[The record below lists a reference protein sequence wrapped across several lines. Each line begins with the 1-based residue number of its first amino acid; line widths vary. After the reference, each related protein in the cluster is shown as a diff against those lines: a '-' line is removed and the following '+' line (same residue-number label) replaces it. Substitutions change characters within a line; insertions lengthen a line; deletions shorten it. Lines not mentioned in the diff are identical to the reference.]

1 MLKERK
7 RSLLVSC
14 VHIVTWNVSTRYPEG
29 VALHSLL
36 GLNTNPDHDGDLPDF
51 YVIGLQEVNA
61 QVQNQVIGLFKED
74 PWTMKLKEMLRDRNF
89 VVVKT
94 EQMQGL
100 LLMVF
105 TRKKHLLHLRDIEAE
120 YTRTGLG
127 GIWGNKGAVSVRMN
141 IYGCTVV
148 FLNSHLAAHDHMLDE
163 RVEDYQKII
172 QEHHYHVKTREHI
185 FNHDYVFWF
194 GDLNFRLTGEATSSP
209 EDIRAEV
216 KKDNLNELI
225 QKDQLL
231 LVMTQKRAFGDFI
244 ERLPA
249 FPPTF
254 KFEPGTQEYDMK
266 RRPAWC
272 DRILYRVSDR
282 KYNNVKL
289 LAKQNSYK
297 SHPAFSISDHK
308 PVSSEFNIK
317 VVKKPAETPGIGPEW
332 SDPLLITHFDGIDG
346 QIFSDPSE
354 KMVEFST
361 IDIWTIGREFTI
373 KYTLPEGLDDA
384 GSDWIGV
391 YNADFASV
399 EEYQAYEYTSRRKDE
414 DQSRTFSLT
423 FPDTLY
429 LPEDPTQ
436 AYVLVYFS
444 STGTRGITGLCG
456 MSEPFHVEHRAP
468 SPTLTDVD

>member
-1 MLKERK
+1 MCD
-7 RSLLVSC
+7 SSWNANI
-14 VHIVTWNVSTRYPEG
+14 HIVTWNVSTRYPEG

-36 GLNTNPDHDGDLPDF
+36 GLNTNPEHDGDLPDF

-74 PWTMKLKEMLRDRNF
+74 PWTNKFKEMLKERNF

-100 LLMVF
+100 LLMIF
-105 TRKKHLLHLRDIEAE
+105 TRKKHLLHLREIEAE

-127 GIWGNKGAVSVRMN
+127 GIWGNKGAVSIRMN
-141 IYGCTVV
+141 IYGCTAV

-163 RVEDYQKII
+163 RVEDYHKIL
-172 QEHHYHVKTREHI
+172 QEHKYHIKSRETI

-194 GDLNFRLTGEATSSP
+194 GDLNFRLTGEATTSP

-216 KKDNLNELI
+216 KKDNLGELM

-231 LVMTQKRAFGDFI
+231 LVMNQERAFSELT

-289 LAKQNSYK
+289 IAKQNSYK

-317 VVKKPAETPGIGPEW
+317 VVRKPAETPLIAPDF
-332 SDPLLITHFDGIDG
+332 DPDAIFNNFDALDG

-354 KMVEFST
+354 KMVEFAP
-361 IDIWTIGREFTI
+361 IDTWTIGEEYTV

-391 YNADFASV
+391 YNADFGSV
-399 EEYQAYEYTSRRKDE
+399 EEYQAYEYTSRCKEEQR
-414 DQSRTFSLT
+414 RTFSLT
-423 FPDTLY
+423 FPDTLH
-429 LPEDPTQ
+429 LPEDPAQT
-436 AYVLVYFS
+436 YVLLYFQ
-444 STGTRGITGLCG
+444 STGTRGITGLAG
-456 MSEPFHVEHRAP
+456 MSEPFHVEHRARSP
-468 SPTLTDVD
+468 SVSSVD

>member
-1 MLKERK
+1 M
-7 RSLLVSC
+7 SDSSWNIN

-36 GLNTNPDHDGDLPDF
+36 GLNSNPEYDKDLPDF

-61 QVQNQVIGLFKED
+61 QVQNQVIGLFRED
-74 PWTMKLKEMLRDRNF
+74 HWTLKFKEMLRERNF

-127 GIWGNKGAVSVRMN
+127 GIWGNKGAVSIRMN
-141 IYGCTVV
+141 IYGCSTV

-163 RVEDYQKII
+163 RVEDYQKIV
-172 QEHHYHVKTREHI
+172 QEHKYHVKARESI

-194 GDLNFRLTGEATSSP
+194 GDLNFRLTGEATTTP
-209 EDIRAEV
+209 EDIREEV
-216 KKDNLNELI
+216 KKDNLGELI
-225 QKDQLL
+225 QKDQLQ
-231 LVMTQKRAFGDFI
+231 LVMSQERAFNELT

-289 LAKQNSYK
+289 FAKQNSYK

-317 VVKKPAETPGIGPEW
+317 
-332 SDPLLITHFDGIDG
+332 
-346 QIFSDPSE
+346 IFSDPSE
-354 KMVEFST
+354 KVVEFAP
-361 IDIWTIGREFTI
+361 IDIWTIGREFTV
-373 KYTLPEGLDDA
+373 KYTLPDGLDDA
-384 GSDWIGV
+384 GSDWIGI
-391 YNADFASV
+391 YNSDFGSV
-399 EEYQAYEYTSRRKDE
+399 EEYLGYEYTSRRKDE
-414 DQSRTFSLT
+414 EQRRTFSLT
-423 FPDTLY
+423 FPDTLD

-436 AYVLVYFS
+436 TYVLVYFQ
-444 STGTRGITGLCG
+444 STGTRGITGLAG
-456 MSEPFHVEHRAP
+456 MSDPFHVEHRAP
-468 SPTLTDVD
+468 SPSFNSVD